1 MIPVNYLKSHEI
13 WRNAQIIGTQSIPY
27 IVILATQGYSH
38 EVALGMVFTG
48 FFGGMAIA
56 KTQIDSTPNL
66 YLPKAVPLTRNP
78 LEAVANSVQA
88 TAVEEAIKV
97 VSQNND
103 FGRIVEDVKKAQNL
117 FNIFKGFVK

>member
-1 MIPVNYLKSHEI
+1 MIPVNYFQSRELYK
-13 WRNAQIIGTQSIPY
+13 NVQIIGTQSIPY

-56 KTQIDSTPNL
+56 KTQNDSTENL
-66 YLPKAVPLTRNP
+66 YLPKAIPFTRNP
-78 LEAVANSVQA
+78 LEAVNNSVQA
-88 TAVEEAIKV
+88 TAVEAAIKV
-97 VSQNND
+97 VTKNND

-117 FNIFKGFVK
+117 FGVFRGLIK